1 MVLPNKMEEL
11 SRRKEVVMKSSR
23 NFLFAMLV
31 LFVLFCLLQI
41 NLPKKFVWSPTFSH
55 VDKQPLGCF
64 VFDSVLTQSLPNGY
78 HVTKK
83 TFFQL
88 DQEHAKEKIS
98 VLMVVNQQDLKQLDV
113 KYLCN
118 IARRGGKVMVVA
130 SSSFDDGRNADT
142 VVGDTVGG
150 GKMEEVSVSDDSHEN
165 PFVDELERTFKVKI
179 EDGMYFSLRGIL
191 SGLRA
196 HDNDMYDTI
205 YWNNRETMYA
215 VQPYRMFYNMVGGTL
230 FVDSVPKVKRLAYTL
245 STAGYDYKY
254 DSLYVGDFTR
264 FDTIVDKKERIERI
278 DTFAIKKVP
287 AAVSVPYGKGEV
299 IFVSSPLLFTN
310 YGMLEGNT
318 FVYIF
323 RLMSYLADLPVYR
336 TEAYV
341 KTDAM
346 LVAEQSPFREFIK
359 RPPLRWAL
367 YLALLGVVLF
377 MIFTARRRQ
386 RVIPIMS
393 KPANRSLEF
402 IQLIGT
408 LYYQRKDHVDLVRK
422 KFKLFAE
429 ELRKTAGVDISDVN
443 TDDREYL
450 LLAEKTGMNCDR
462 LKKVI
467 RQIRLVL
474 HSEDN
479 ISVEEMRSLIDAMDT
494 IVRHAKNG

>member
-1 MVLPNKMEEL
+1 
-11 SRRKEVVMKSSR
+11 
-23 NFLFAMLV
+23 MLA
-31 LFVLFCLLQI
+31 LFVLFCLLQV

-55 VDKQPLGCF
+55 VDKQPFGCF

-98 VLMVVNQQDLKQLDV
+98 VLMVVDQQNLKQLDV

-130 SSSFDDGRNADT
+130 SGSFDDGRNADT
-142 VVGDTVGG
+142 VV
-150 GKMEEVSVSDDSHEN
+150 
-165 PFVDELERTFKVKI
+165 VDELERTFKVRI

-191 SGLRA
+191 SGLKA

-215 VQPYRMFYNMVGGTL
+215 AQPYRMFYNMVGGTL

-245 STAGYDYKY
+245 STAGYDYKH
-254 DSLYVGDFTR
+254 DSLYVGDFTG
-264 FDTIVDKKERIERI
+264 FDTIVDEKERIERI

-287 AAVSVPYGKGEV
+287 TAVSVPYGKGEV

-318 FVYIF
+318 SVYIF

-450 LLAEKTGMNCDR
+450 LLAEKTGMNSDR
-462 LKKVI
+462 LKKMI

-474 HSEDN
+474 HSEGN

>member
-1 MVLPNKMEEL
+1 MVLQNKMEEV

-31 LFVLFCLLQI
+31 LFVLFCLLQV

-98 VLMVVNQQDLKQLDV
+98 VLMVVNQQELKQLDV

-130 SSSFDDGRNADT
+130 SSSLDDGRNADT
-142 VVGDTVGG
+142 VV
-150 GKMEEVSVSDDSHEN
+150 
-165 PFVDELERTFKVKI
+165 VDELERTFKVKI
-179 EDGMYFSLRGIL
+179 EDGIYFSLRGIL
-191 SGLRA
+191 NGLRA

-215 VQPYRMFYNMVGGTL
+215 AQSYRMFYNLVGGTL

-408 LYYQRKDHVDLVRK
+408 LYYQRKDHVNLVRK

-429 ELRKTAGVDISDVN
+429 ELRKTAGVDISEVN
-443 TDDREYL
+443 TDDSEYL

-467 RQIRLVL
+467 RQIRLAL
-474 HSEDN
+474 HSEGN

-494 IVRHAKNG
+494 IVSHAKNG

>member
-1 MVLPNKMEEL
+1 MVLQNKMEEI

-31 LFVLFCLLQI
+31 LFVLFCLLQV

-55 VDKQPLGCF
+55 VDKQPFGCF

-142 VVGDTVGG
+142 VV
-150 GKMEEVSVSDDSHEN
+150 
-165 PFVDELERTFKVKI
+165 VDELERTFNVRI

-191 SGLRA
+191 SGLKA

-215 VQPYRMFYNMVGGTL
+215 AQSYRMFYNMVGGTL

-278 DTFAIKKVP
+278 DTFAIKKIP

-318 FVYIF
+318 SVYIF

-443 TDDREYL
+443 TDDSEYL
-450 LLAEKTGMNCDR
+450 LLAEKTGMNSDR

-474 HSEDN
+474 HSEGN

>member
-31 LFVLFCLLQI
+31 LFVLFCLLQV

-98 VLMVVNQQDLKQLDV
+98 VLMVVDQQDLKQLDV

-142 VVGDTVGG
+142 VV
-150 GKMEEVSVSDDSHEN
+150 
-165 PFVDELERTFKVKI
+165 VDELERTFKVKI
-179 EDGMYFSLRGIL
+179 EDGIYFSLRGIL
-191 SGLRA
+191 SGLKA

-215 VQPYRMFYNMVGGTL
+215 AQSYRMFYNMVGGTL

-278 DTFAIKKVP
+278 DTFAIKKIP
-287 AAVSVPYGKGEV
+287 TAVSVPYGKGEV

-450 LLAEKTGMNCDR
+450 LLAEKTGMNSDR

-474 HSEDN
+474 HSEGN

-494 IVRHAKNG
+494 IVRHAKTG

>member
-23 NFLFAMLV
+23 NFLFVMLV
-31 LFVLFCLLQI
+31 LFVLFCLLQV

-55 VDKQPLGCF
+55 VDKQPFGCF

-98 VLMVVNQQDLKQLDV
+98 VLMVVDQQNLKQLDV

-142 VVGDTVGG
+142 VV
-150 GKMEEVSVSDDSHEN
+150 
-165 PFVDELERTFKVKI
+165 VDELERTFKVRI

-191 SGLRA
+191 SGLKA

-215 VQPYRMFYNMVGGTL
+215 AQSYRMFYNMVGGTL

-245 STAGYDYKY
+245 STAGYDYRH
-254 DSLYVGDFTR
+254 DSLYVGDFTG
-264 FDTIVDKKERIERI
+264 FDTIVDEKERIERI

-287 AAVSVPYGKGEV
+287 VAVSVPYGKGEV

-474 HSEDN
+474 HSEGN

>member
-1 MVLPNKMEEL
+1 MVLQNKMEEA

-31 LFVLFCLLQI
+31 LFVLFCLLQV

-142 VVGDTVGG
+142 VV
-150 GKMEEVSVSDDSHEN
+150 
-165 PFVDELERTFKVKI
+165 VDELERTFKVKI

-191 SGLRA
+191 NGLRA

-215 VQPYRMFYNMVGGTL
+215 VQSYRMFYNMVGGTL
-230 FVDSVPKVKRLAYTL
+230 FVDSVPKVKKLAYTL

-318 FVYIF
+318 SVYIF

-443 TDDREYL
+443 TDDSEYL
-450 LLAEKTGMNCDR
+450 LLAEKTGMNSDR

-474 HSEDN
+474 HSEGN
-479 ISVEEMRSLIDAMDT
+479 ISVEEMQSLIDAMDT

>member
-1 MVLPNKMEEL
+1 
-11 SRRKEVVMKSSR
+11 MKSSR
-23 NFLFAMLV
+23 NFLFTMLV
-31 LFVLFCLLQI
+31 LFVLFCLLQV

-98 VLMVVNQQDLKQLDV
+98 VLMVVDQQNLKQLDV

-142 VVGDTVGG
+142 VV
-150 GKMEEVSVSDDSHEN
+150 
-165 PFVDELERTFKVKI
+165 VDELERTFKVKI
-179 EDGMYFSLRGIL
+179 EDGLYFSLRGIL
-191 SGLRA
+191 SGLKA

-215 VQPYRMFYNMVGGTL
+215 AQSYRMFYNMVGGTL

-245 STAGYDYKY
+245 SAAGYDYKL

-264 FDTIVDKKERIERI
+264 FDTIVDEKERIERI

-287 AAVSVPYGKGEV
+287 TAVSVPYGKGEV

-318 FVYIF
+318 SVYIF

-443 TDDREYL
+443 TDDREYQ
-450 LLAEKTGMNCDR
+450 LLAEKTGMNSDR

-474 HSEDN
+474 HSEGN

>member
-1 MVLPNKMEEL
+1 
-11 SRRKEVVMKSSR
+11 MKSSR

-31 LFVLFCLLQI
+31 LFVLFCLLQV

-55 VDKQPLGCF
+55 VDKQPFGCF

-88 DQEHAKEKIS
+88 DQEHAKERIS
-98 VLMVVNQQDLKQLDV
+98 VLMVVDQQDLKQLDV

-142 VVGDTVGG
+142 VV
-150 GKMEEVSVSDDSHEN
+150 
-165 PFVDELERTFKVKI
+165 VDELERTFKVKI
-179 EDGMYFSLRGIL
+179 EDGLYFSLRGIL
-191 SGLRA
+191 AGLKA

-215 VQPYRMFYNMVGGTL
+215 AQPYKMFYNMVGGTL

-245 STAGYDYKY
+245 STAGYDYRL
-254 DSLYVGDFTR
+254 DSLYVGDFTS
-264 FDTIVDKKERIERI
+264 FDTIVDEKERIERI

-287 AAVSVPYGKGEV
+287 TAVSVPYGKGEV

-318 FVYIF
+318 SVYIF

-386 RVIPIMS
+386 RVIPIIS

-450 LLAEKTGMNCDR
+450 LLAEKTGMNSDR

-474 HSEDN
+474 HSEGN

>member
-1 MVLPNKMEEL
+1 
-11 SRRKEVVMKSSR
+11 MKSSR

-31 LFVLFCLLQI
+31 LFVLFCLLQV

-98 VLMVVNQQDLKQLDV
+98 VLMVVDQHNLKQLDV

-142 VVGDTVGG
+142 AV
-150 GKMEEVSVSDDSHEN
+150 
-165 PFVDELERTFKVKI
+165 VDELERTFKVRI

-191 SGLRA
+191 AGLKA

-215 VQPYRMFYNMVGGTL
+215 AQPYKMFYNMVGGTL

-245 STAGYDYKY
+245 STAGYDYKL
-254 DSLYVGDFTR
+254 DSLYVGDFTG
-264 FDTIVDKKERIERI
+264 FDTIVDEKERIERI

-287 AAVSVPYGKGEV
+287 TAVSVPYGKGEV

-323 RLMSYLADLPVYR
+323 RLMSYLAELPVYR

-367 YLALLGVVLF
+367 YLSLLGVVLF

-386 RVIPIMS
+386 RVIPIIS

-450 LLAEKTGMNCDR
+450 LLAEKTGMNSDR

-474 HSEDN
+474 HSEGN

>member
-31 LFVLFCLLQI
+31 LFVLFCLLQV

-98 VLMVVNQQDLKQLDV
+98 VLMVVDQQDLKQLDV

-142 VVGDTVGG
+142 VV
-150 GKMEEVSVSDDSHEN
+150 
-165 PFVDELERTFKVKI
+165 VDELERTFKVRI

-191 SGLRA
+191 AGLKA

-215 VQPYRMFYNMVGGTL
+215 AQSYRMFYNMVGGTL

-245 STAGYDYKY
+245 STAGYDCKH
-254 DSLYVGDFTR
+254 DSLYVGDFTG
-264 FDTIVDKKERIERI
+264 FDTIVDEKERIERI
-278 DTFAIKKVP
+278 DTFAIKKIPV
-287 AAVSVPYGKGEV
+287 AVSVPYGKGEV

-450 LLAEKTGMNCDR
+450 LLAEKTGMNSDR

-474 HSEDN
+474 HSEGN

>member
-1 MVLPNKMEEL
+1 
-11 SRRKEVVMKSSR
+11 MKSSR

-31 LFVLFCLLQI
+31 LFVLFCLLQV

-55 VDKQPLGCF
+55 VDKQPFGCF

-98 VLMVVNQQDLKQLDV
+98 VLMVVDQHNLKQLDV

-130 SSSFDDGRNADT
+130 SSSFDDGRNTDT
-142 VVGDTVGG
+142 VV
-150 GKMEEVSVSDDSHEN
+150 
-165 PFVDELERTFKVKI
+165 VDELERTFKVRI

-191 SGLRA
+191 AGLKA

-215 VQPYRMFYNMVGGTL
+215 AQSYRMFYNMVGGTL

-245 STAGYDYKY
+245 SAAGYDYKL

-264 FDTIVDKKERIERI
+264 FDTIVDEKERIERI

-287 AAVSVPYGKGEV
+287 TAVSVPYGKGEV

-318 FVYIF
+318 SVYIF

-450 LLAEKTGMNCDR
+450 LLVEKTGMNSDR

>member
-1 MVLPNKMEEL
+1 MVLQNKMEEL

-31 LFVLFCLLQI
+31 LFVLFCLLQV

-98 VLMVVNQQDLKQLDV
+98 VLMVVDQQNLKQLDV

-142 VVGDTVGG
+142 VV
-150 GKMEEVSVSDDSHEN
+150 
-165 PFVDELERTFKVKI
+165 VDELERTFKVKI
-179 EDGMYFSLRGIL
+179 EDGIYFSLRGIL
-191 SGLRA
+191 SGLKA

-215 VQPYRMFYNMVGGTL
+215 AQSYRMFYNMVGGTL

-245 STAGYDYKY
+245 STAGYDYRQ

-264 FDTIVDKKERIERI
+264 FDTIVDEKERIERI
-278 DTFAIKKVP
+278 DTFAIKKIP
-287 AAVSVPYGKGEV
+287 TAVSVPYGKGEV

-443 TDDREYL
+443 TDDREYQ

-474 HSEDN
+474 HSEGN

>member
-1 MVLPNKMEEL
+1 
-11 SRRKEVVMKSSR
+11 
-23 NFLFAMLV
+23 MLV
-31 LFVLFCLLQI
+31 LFVLFCLLQV

-55 VDKQPLGCF
+55 VDKQPFGCF

-98 VLMVVNQQDLKQLDV
+98 VLMVVDQQNLKQLDV

-130 SSSFDDGRNADT
+130 SGSFDDGRNADT
-142 VVGDTVGG
+142 VV
-150 GKMEEVSVSDDSHEN
+150 
-165 PFVDELERTFKVKI
+165 VDELERTFKVRI
-179 EDGMYFSLRGIL
+179 EDGTYFSLRGIL
-191 SGLRA
+191 AGLKA

-215 VQPYRMFYNMVGGTL
+215 AQPYRMFYNMVGGTL

-245 STAGYDYKY
+245 STAGYDYRQ
-254 DSLYVGDFTR
+254 DSLYVGDFTG
-264 FDTIVDKKERIERI
+264 FDTIVDEKERIERI

-367 YLALLGVVLF
+367 YLALLGVVFF

-386 RVIPIMS
+386 RVIPIIS

-450 LLAEKTGMNCDR
+450 LLAEKTGMNSDR

-474 HSEDN
+474 HSEGN

>member
-1 MVLPNKMEEL
+1 MVLQNKMEEV

-31 LFVLFCLLQI
+31 LFVLFCLLQV
-41 NLPKKFVWSPTFSH
+41 NLPKKFIWSPTFSH

-142 VVGDTVGG
+142 VV
-150 GKMEEVSVSDDSHEN
+150 
-165 PFVDELERTFKVKI
+165 VDELERTFKVKI
-179 EDGMYFSLRGIL
+179 EDGIYFSLRGIL
-191 SGLRA
+191 SGLKA

-215 VQPYRMFYNMVGGTL
+215 AQSYRMFYNLVGGTL

-278 DTFAIKKVP
+278 DTFAIKKIP

-318 FVYIF
+318 SVYIF

-450 LLAEKTGMNCDR
+450 LLAEKTGMNSDR

-474 HSEDN
+474 HSEGN

>member
-1 MVLPNKMEEL
+1 MVLQNKMEEFP
-11 SRRKEVVMKSSR
+11 RRKEVVMKSSR

-31 LFVLFCLLQI
+31 LFVLFCLLQV

-98 VLMVVNQQDLKQLDV
+98 VLMVVDQQNLKQLDV

-130 SSSFDDGRNADT
+130 SGSFDDGRNADT
-142 VVGDTVGG
+142 VV
-150 GKMEEVSVSDDSHEN
+150 
-165 PFVDELERTFKVKI
+165 VDELERTFKVRI
-179 EDGMYFSLRGIL
+179 EDGTYFSLRGIL
-191 SGLRA
+191 AGLKA

-215 VQPYRMFYNMVGGTL
+215 AQSYRMFYNMVGGTL

-254 DSLYVGDFTR
+254 DSLYVGDFTG
-264 FDTIVDKKERIERI
+264 FDTIVDEKERIERI

-287 AAVSVPYGKGEV
+287 VAVSVPYGKGEV

-386 RVIPIMS
+386 RVIPILS

-450 LLAEKTGMNCDR
+450 LLAEKTGMNSDR

-474 HSEDN
+474 HSEGN

-494 IVRHAKNG
+494 IVSHAKNG

>member
-1 MVLPNKMEEL
+1 
-11 SRRKEVVMKSSR
+11 
-23 NFLFAMLV
+23 MLV
-31 LFVLFCLLQI
+31 LFVLFCLLQV

-98 VLMVVNQQDLKQLDV
+98 VLMVVDQQDLKQLDV

-142 VVGDTVGG
+142 VV
-150 GKMEEVSVSDDSHEN
+150 
-165 PFVDELERTFKVKI
+165 VDELERTFKVKI

-191 SGLRA
+191 SGLKA

-215 VQPYRMFYNMVGGTL
+215 AQSYRMFYNMVGGTL

-245 STAGYDYKY
+245 STAGYDYRH
-254 DSLYVGDFTR
+254 DSLYVGDFTS
-264 FDTIVDKKERIERI
+264 FDTIVDEKERIERI

-287 AAVSVPYGKGEV
+287 TAVSVPYGKGEV

-310 YGMLEGNT
+310 YGMLEVNT

-450 LLAEKTGMNCDR
+450 LLAEKTGMNSDR

-474 HSEDN
+474 HSEGN

>member
-1 MVLPNKMEEL
+1 
-11 SRRKEVVMKSSR
+11 MKSSR

-31 LFVLFCLLQI
+31 LFVLFCLLQV

-98 VLMVVNQQDLKQLDV
+98 VLMVVDQQNLKQLDV

-142 VVGDTVGG
+142 VV
-150 GKMEEVSVSDDSHEN
+150 
-165 PFVDELERTFKVKI
+165 VDELERTFKVKI
-179 EDGMYFSLRGIL
+179 EDGIYFSLRGIL

-215 VQPYRMFYNMVGGTL
+215 AQSYRMFYNMVGGTL

-245 STAGYDYKY
+245 STAGYDYKH

-278 DTFAIKKVP
+278 DTSAIKKVP
-287 AAVSVPYGKGEV
+287 TAVSIPYGKGEV

-318 FVYIF
+318 SVYIF

-336 TEAYV
+336 TEAYG

-450 LLAEKTGMNCDR
+450 LLAEKTGMNSDR

-474 HSEDN
+474 HSEGN

>member
-1 MVLPNKMEEL
+1 
-11 SRRKEVVMKSSR
+11 MKSSR

-31 LFVLFCLLQI
+31 LFVLFCLLQV

-98 VLMVVNQQDLKQLDV
+98 VLMVVDQQDLKQLDV

-142 VVGDTVGG
+142 VV
-150 GKMEEVSVSDDSHEN
+150 
-165 PFVDELERTFKVKI
+165 VDELERTFKVKI
-179 EDGMYFSLRGIL
+179 EDGIYFSLRGIL
-191 SGLRA
+191 SGLKA

-215 VQPYRMFYNMVGGTL
+215 AQSYRMFYNMVGGTL

-318 FVYIF
+318 SVYIF

-367 YLALLGVVLF
+367 YLALLGVALF

-386 RVIPIMS
+386 RVIPIIS

-443 TDDREYL
+443 TDDCEYQ
-450 LLAEKTGMNCDR
+450 LLAEKTGMNSDR

-474 HSEDN
+474 HSEGN

>member
-31 LFVLFCLLQI
+31 LFVLFCLLQV

-55 VDKQPLGCF
+55 VDKQPFGCF

-98 VLMVVNQQDLKQLDV
+98 VLMVVDQQDLKQLDV

-142 VVGDTVGG
+142 VV
-150 GKMEEVSVSDDSHEN
+150 
-165 PFVDELERTFKVKI
+165 VDELERTFKVRI
-179 EDGMYFSLRGIL
+179 EDGTYFSLRGIL
-191 SGLRA
+191 SGLKV

-215 VQPYRMFYNMVGGTL
+215 AQPYKMFYNMVGGTL

-254 DSLYVGDFTR
+254 DSLYVGDFTG
-264 FDTIVDKKERIERI
+264 FDTIVDEKERIERI

-318 FVYIF
+318 SVYIF

-408 LYYQRKDHVDLVRK
+408 LYYQRKAHVDLVRK

-450 LLAEKTGMNCDR
+450 LLAEKTGMNSDR

-474 HSEDN
+474 HSEGN

>member
-1 MVLPNKMEEL
+1 
-11 SRRKEVVMKSSR
+11 MKSSR

-31 LFVLFCLLQI
+31 LFVLFCLLQV

-55 VDKQPLGCF
+55 VDKQPFGCF

-88 DQEHAKEKIS
+88 DQEHAKERIS
-98 VLMVVNQQDLKQLDV
+98 VLMVVDQQNLKQLDV

-142 VVGDTVGG
+142 VV
-150 GKMEEVSVSDDSHEN
+150 
-165 PFVDELERTFKVKI
+165 VDELERTFKVKI
-179 EDGMYFSLRGIL
+179 EDGLYFSLRGIL
-191 SGLRA
+191 AGLKA

-215 VQPYRMFYNMVGGTL
+215 AQSYRMFYNMVGGTL

-245 STAGYDYKY
+245 STAGYDYRH

-264 FDTIVDKKERIERI
+264 FDTIVDEKERIERI

-287 AAVSVPYGKGEV
+287 TAVSVPYGKGEV

-450 LLAEKTGMNCDR
+450 LLAEKTGMNSDR

-474 HSEDN
+474 HSEGN

>member
-31 LFVLFCLLQI
+31 LFVLFCLLQV

-98 VLMVVNQQDLKQLDV
+98 VLMVVDQQNLKQLDV

-142 VVGDTVGG
+142 VV
-150 GKMEEVSVSDDSHEN
+150 
-165 PFVDELERTFKVKI
+165 VDELERTFKVKI
-179 EDGMYFSLRGIL
+179 EDGIYFSLRGIL
-191 SGLRA
+191 SGLKA

-215 VQPYRMFYNMVGGTL
+215 AQSYRMFYNMVGGTL

-278 DTFAIKKVP
+278 DTFAIKKIP
-287 AAVSVPYGKGEV
+287 TAVSVPYGKGEV

-386 RVIPIMS
+386 RVIPIIS

-450 LLAEKTGMNCDR
+450 LLAEKTGMNSDR

-474 HSEDN
+474 HSEGN

>member
-1 MVLPNKMEEL
+1 MVLQNKMEEL

-31 LFVLFCLLQI
+31 LFVLFCLLQV

-98 VLMVVNQQDLKQLDV
+98 VLMVVDQQDLKRLDV

-142 VVGDTVGG
+142 VV
-150 GKMEEVSVSDDSHEN
+150 
-165 PFVDELERTFKVKI
+165 VDELERTFKVKI
-179 EDGMYFSLRGIL
+179 EDGIYFSLRGIL
-191 SGLRA
+191 SGLKA

-215 VQPYRMFYNMVGGTL
+215 AQSYRMFYNMVGGTL

-287 AAVSVPYGKGEV
+287 TAVSVPYGKGEV

-443 TDDREYL
+443 TDDREYQ

-474 HSEDN
+474 HSEGN

>member
-1 MVLPNKMEEL
+1 
-11 SRRKEVVMKSSR
+11 MKSSR

-31 LFVLFCLLQI
+31 LFVLFCLLQV

-55 VDKQPLGCF
+55 VDKQPFGCF

-88 DQEHAKEKIS
+88 DQEHAKERIS
-98 VLMVVNQQDLKQLDV
+98 VLMVVDQQNLKQLDV

-142 VVGDTVGG
+142 VV
-150 GKMEEVSVSDDSHEN
+150 
-165 PFVDELERTFKVKI
+165 VDELERTFKVKI
-179 EDGMYFSLRGIL
+179 EDGLYFSLRGIL
-191 SGLRA
+191 SGLKA

-215 VQPYRMFYNMVGGTL
+215 AQSYRMFYNMVGGTL

-245 STAGYDYKY
+245 SAAGYDYKL

-264 FDTIVDKKERIERI
+264 FDTIVDEKERIERI

-287 AAVSVPYGKGEV
+287 TAVSVPYGKGEV

-318 FVYIF
+318 SVYIF

-450 LLAEKTGMNCDR
+450 LLAEKTGMNSDR

-474 HSEDN
+474 HSEGN

>member
-1 MVLPNKMEEL
+1 
-11 SRRKEVVMKSSR
+11 
-23 NFLFAMLV
+23 MLV
-31 LFVLFCLLQI
+31 LFVLFCLLQV

-55 VDKQPLGCF
+55 VDKQPFGCF

-98 VLMVVNQQDLKQLDV
+98 VLMVVDQQDLKQLDV

-142 VVGDTVGG
+142 VV
-150 GKMEEVSVSDDSHEN
+150 
-165 PFVDELERTFKVKI
+165 VDELERTFKVKI

-191 SGLRA
+191 AGLKA

-215 VQPYRMFYNMVGGTL
+215 AQSYRMFYNMVGGTL

-245 STAGYDYKY
+245 STAGYDYRH
-254 DSLYVGDFTR
+254 DSLYVGDFTG
-264 FDTIVDKKERIERI
+264 FDTIVDEKERIERI
-278 DTFAIKKVP
+278 DTFAIKKIPV
-287 AAVSVPYGKGEV
+287 AVSVPYGKGEV

-474 HSEDN
+474 HSEGN

>member
-1 MVLPNKMEEL
+1 
-11 SRRKEVVMKSSR
+11 
-23 NFLFAMLV
+23 MLV
-31 LFVLFCLLQI
+31 LFVLFCLLQV

-55 VDKQPLGCF
+55 VDKQPFGCF

-98 VLMVVNQQDLKQLDV
+98 VLMVVDQQNLKQLDV

-142 VVGDTVGG
+142 VV
-150 GKMEEVSVSDDSHEN
+150 
-165 PFVDELERTFKVKI
+165 VDELERTFKVKI

-191 SGLRA
+191 SGLKA

-215 VQPYRMFYNMVGGTL
+215 AQSYRMFYNMVGGTL

-245 STAGYDYKY
+245 STAGYDYRH
-254 DSLYVGDFTR
+254 DSLYVGDFTG
-264 FDTIVDKKERIERI
+264 FDTIVDEKERIERI

-450 LLAEKTGMNCDR
+450 LLAEKTGMNSDR

-474 HSEDN
+474 HSEGN

>member
-1 MVLPNKMEEL
+1 
-11 SRRKEVVMKSSR
+11 
-23 NFLFAMLV
+23 MLV
-31 LFVLFCLLQI
+31 LFVLFCLLQV

-55 VDKQPLGCF
+55 VDKQPFGCF

-98 VLMVVNQQDLKQLDV
+98 VLMVVDQQNLKQLDV

-130 SSSFDDGRNADT
+130 SSSFDDGRNTDT
-142 VVGDTVGG
+142 VV
-150 GKMEEVSVSDDSHEN
+150 
-165 PFVDELERTFKVKI
+165 VDELERTFKVRI
-179 EDGMYFSLRGIL
+179 EDGTYFSLRGIL
-191 SGLRA
+191 AGLKA

-215 VQPYRMFYNMVGGTL
+215 AQSYRMFYNMVGGTL

-245 STAGYDYKY
+245 STAGYDYKH
-254 DSLYVGDFTR
+254 DSLYVGDFTG
-264 FDTIVDKKERIERI
+264 FDTIVDEKERIERI

-287 AAVSVPYGKGEV
+287 TAVSVPYGKGEV

-318 FVYIF
+318 SVYIF

-450 LLAEKTGMNCDR
+450 LLAEKTGMNSDR

-474 HSEDN
+474 HSEGN

>member
-31 LFVLFCLLQI
+31 LFVLFCLLQV

-98 VLMVVNQQDLKQLDV
+98 VLMVVDQQNLKQLDV

-142 VVGDTVGG
+142 VV
-150 GKMEEVSVSDDSHEN
+150 
-165 PFVDELERTFKVKI
+165 VDELERTFNVRI
-179 EDGMYFSLRGIL
+179 EDGTYFSLRGIL
-191 SGLRA
+191 AGLKA

-215 VQPYRMFYNMVGGTL
+215 AQSYRMFYNMVGGTL

-245 STAGYDYKY
+245 STAGYDYKH
-254 DSLYVGDFTR
+254 DSLYVGDFTG
-264 FDTIVDKKERIERI
+264 FDTIVDEKERIERI

-287 AAVSVPYGKGEV
+287 TAVSVPYGKGEV

-318 FVYIF
+318 SVYIF

-450 LLAEKTGMNCDR
+450 LLAEKTGMNSDR

-474 HSEDN
+474 HSEGN

>member
-1 MVLPNKMEEL
+1 MVLQNKMEEV

-31 LFVLFCLLQI
+31 LFVLFCLLQV

-64 VFDSVLTQSLPNGY
+64 VFDSILAQSLPNGY

-142 VVGDTVGG
+142 VV
-150 GKMEEVSVSDDSHEN
+150 
-165 PFVDELERTFKVKI
+165 VDELERTFKVRI
-179 EDGMYFSLRGIL
+179 EDGTYFSLRGIL
-191 SGLRA
+191 SGLKA

-215 VQPYRMFYNMVGGTL
+215 AQSYRMFYNMVGGTL

-287 AAVSVPYGKGEV
+287 VAVSVPYGKGEV

-408 LYYQRKDHVDLVRK
+408 LYYQRKDHVNLVRK

-443 TDDREYL
+443 TDDSEYL
-450 LLAEKTGMNCDR
+450 LLAEKTGMNSDR

-474 HSEDN
+474 HSEGN

-494 IVRHAKNG
+494 IVSHAKNG

>member
-1 MVLPNKMEEL
+1 MVLRNKMEEL
-11 SRRKEVVMKSSR
+11 PRRKEVVMKSSR

-31 LFVLFCLLQI
+31 LFVLFCLLQV

-64 VFDSVLTQSLPNGY
+64 VFDSILTQSLPNGY

-142 VVGDTVGG
+142 VV
-150 GKMEEVSVSDDSHEN
+150 
-165 PFVDELERTFKVKI
+165 VDELERTFKVKI

-191 SGLRA
+191 NGLRA

-215 VQPYRMFYNMVGGTL
+215 AQSYRMFYNMVGGTL

-318 FVYIF
+318 SVYIF

-443 TDDREYL
+443 TDDREYQ
-450 LLAEKTGMNCDR
+450 LLAEKTGMNSDR

-474 HSEDN
+474 HSEGN

>member
-1 MVLPNKMEEL
+1 
-11 SRRKEVVMKSSR
+11 MKSSR

-31 LFVLFCLLQI
+31 LFVLFCLLQV

-98 VLMVVNQQDLKQLDV
+98 VLMVVDQQDLKQLDV

-142 VVGDTVGG
+142 VV
-150 GKMEEVSVSDDSHEN
+150 
-165 PFVDELERTFKVKI
+165 VDELERTFKVKI
-179 EDGMYFSLRGIL
+179 EDGIYFSLRGIL

-215 VQPYRMFYNMVGGTL
+215 AQSYRMFYNMVGGTL

-245 STAGYDYKY
+245 STAGYDYKH

-278 DTFAIKKVP
+278 DTSAIKKVP
-287 AAVSVPYGKGEV
+287 TAVSVPYGKGEV

-318 FVYIF
+318 SVYIF

-367 YLALLGVVLF
+367 YLTLLGVVLF

-386 RVIPIMS
+386 RVIPIIS

-443 TDDREYL
+443 TDDSEYL
-450 LLAEKTGMNCDR
+450 LLAEKTGMNSDR

-474 HSEDN
+474 HSEGN

>member
-1 MVLPNKMEEL
+1 
-11 SRRKEVVMKSSR
+11 
-23 NFLFAMLV
+23 MLV
-31 LFVLFCLLQI
+31 LFVLFCLLQV

-64 VFDSVLTQSLPNGY
+64 VFDSVLAQSLPNGY

-130 SSSFDDGRNADT
+130 SSSFDDGRNTDT
-142 VVGDTVGG
+142 VV
-150 GKMEEVSVSDDSHEN
+150 
-165 PFVDELERTFKVKI
+165 VDELERTFKVRI
-179 EDGMYFSLRGIL
+179 EDGTYFSLRGIL
-191 SGLRA
+191 AGLKA

-215 VQPYRMFYNMVGGTL
+215 AQSYRMFYNMVGGTL

-245 STAGYDYKY
+245 STAGYDYKH
-254 DSLYVGDFTR
+254 DSLYVGDFTG
-264 FDTIVDKKERIERI
+264 FDTIVDEKERIERI
-278 DTFAIKKVP
+278 DTFAIKKIPV
-287 AAVSVPYGKGEV
+287 AVSVPYGKGEV

-408 LYYQRKDHVDLVRK
+408 LYYQRKDHVNLVRK

-450 LLAEKTGMNCDR
+450 LLAEKTGMNSDR

-474 HSEDN
+474 HSEGN

>member
-1 MVLPNKMEEL
+1 
-11 SRRKEVVMKSSR
+11 MKSSR

-31 LFVLFCLLQI
+31 LFVLFCLLQV

-98 VLMVVNQQDLKQLDV
+98 VLMVVDQQDLKQLDV

-142 VVGDTVGG
+142 VV
-150 GKMEEVSVSDDSHEN
+150 
-165 PFVDELERTFKVKI
+165 VDELERTFKVKI
-179 EDGMYFSLRGIL
+179 EDGIYFSLRGIL
-191 SGLRA
+191 SGLKA

-215 VQPYRMFYNMVGGTL
+215 AQSYRMFYNMVGGTL

-278 DTFAIKKVP
+278 DTFAIKKIP
-287 AAVSVPYGKGEV
+287 TAVSVPYGKGEV

-318 FVYIF
+318 SVYIF

-450 LLAEKTGMNCDR
+450 LLAEKTGMNSDR

-474 HSEDN
+474 HSEGN

>member
-1 MVLPNKMEEL
+1 MVLQNKMEEFP
-11 SRRKEVVMKSSR
+11 RRKEVVMKSSR
-23 NFLFAMLV
+23 NFLLAMLV
-31 LFVLFCLLQI
+31 LFVLFCLLQV

-98 VLMVVNQQDLKQLDV
+98 VLMVVDQQNLKQLDV

-130 SSSFDDGRNADT
+130 SGSFDDGRNADT
-142 VVGDTVGG
+142 VV
-150 GKMEEVSVSDDSHEN
+150 
-165 PFVDELERTFKVKI
+165 VDELERTFKVRI
-179 EDGMYFSLRGIL
+179 EDGTYFSLRGIL
-191 SGLRA
+191 AGLKA

-215 VQPYRMFYNMVGGTL
+215 AQSYRMFYNMVGGTL

-245 STAGYDYKY
+245 STAGYDYRH
-254 DSLYVGDFTR
+254 DSLYVGDFTG
-264 FDTIVDKKERIERI
+264 FDTIVDEKERIERI

-287 AAVSVPYGKGEV
+287 TAVSVPYGKGEV

-408 LYYQRKDHVDLVRK
+408 LYYQRKDHVNLVRK

-443 TDDREYL
+443 TDDSEYL
-450 LLAEKTGMNCDR
+450 LLAEKTGMNSDR

-474 HSEDN
+474 HSEGN

-494 IVRHAKNG
+494 IVSHAKNG

>member
-1 MVLPNKMEEL
+1 
-11 SRRKEVVMKSSR
+11 MKSSR

-31 LFVLFCLLQI
+31 LFVLFCLLQV

-55 VDKQPLGCF
+55 VDKQPFGCF

-98 VLMVVNQQDLKQLDV
+98 VLMVVDQQNLKQLDV

-142 VVGDTVGG
+142 AV
-150 GKMEEVSVSDDSHEN
+150 
-165 PFVDELERTFKVKI
+165 VDELERTFKVRI
-179 EDGMYFSLRGIL
+179 EDGLYFSLRGIL
-191 SGLRA
+191 AGLKA

-215 VQPYRMFYNMVGGTL
+215 AQSYRMFYNMVGGTL

-245 STAGYDYKY
+245 STAGYDYKH

-264 FDTIVDKKERIERI
+264 FDTIVDEKERIERI

-287 AAVSVPYGKGEV
+287 TAVSVPYGKGEV

-318 FVYIF
+318 SVYIF

-408 LYYQRKDHVDLVRK
+408 LYYQRKNHVDLVRK

-443 TDDREYL
+443 TDDREYQ
-450 LLAEKTGMNCDR
+450 LLAEKTGMNSDR

-474 HSEDN
+474 HSEGN

>member
-1 MVLPNKMEEL
+1 
-11 SRRKEVVMKSSR
+11 MKSSR

-31 LFVLFCLLQI
+31 LFVLFCLLQV

-98 VLMVVNQQDLKQLDV
+98 VLMVVDQQDLKQLDV

-118 IARRGGKVMVVA
+118 IARRGGEVMVVA
-130 SSSFDDGRNADT
+130 SSSLDDGRNADT
-142 VVGDTVGG
+142 VV
-150 GKMEEVSVSDDSHEN
+150 
-165 PFVDELERTFKVKI
+165 VDELERTFKVRI

-191 SGLRA
+191 AGLKA

-215 VQPYRMFYNMVGGTL
+215 AQPYRMFYNMVGGTL

-278 DTFAIKKVP
+278 DTFAIKKIPV
-287 AAVSVPYGKGEV
+287 AVSVPYGKGEV

-318 FVYIF
+318 SVYIF

-386 RVIPIMS
+386 RVIPIIS

-474 HSEDN
+474 HSEGN

>member
-1 MVLPNKMEEL
+1 MVLQNKMEEL

-31 LFVLFCLLQI
+31 LFVLFCLLQV

-98 VLMVVNQQDLKQLDV
+98 VLMVVDQQNLKQLDV

-142 VVGDTVGG
+142 VV
-150 GKMEEVSVSDDSHEN
+150 
-165 PFVDELERTFKVKI
+165 VDELERTFKVKI
-179 EDGMYFSLRGIL
+179 EDGIYFSLRGIL
-191 SGLRA
+191 SGLKA

-215 VQPYRMFYNMVGGTL
+215 AQPYRMFYNMVGGTL

-287 AAVSVPYGKGEV
+287 TAVSVPYGKGEV

-443 TDDREYL
+443 TDDREYQ

-474 HSEDN
+474 HSEGN

>member
-1 MVLPNKMEEL
+1 
-11 SRRKEVVMKSSR
+11 MKSSR
-23 NFLFAMLV
+23 NFLFTMLV
-31 LFVLFCLLQI
+31 LFVLFCLLQV

-55 VDKQPLGCF
+55 VDKQPFGCF

-98 VLMVVNQQDLKQLDV
+98 VLMVVDQQDLKQLDV

-142 VVGDTVGG
+142 V
-150 GKMEEVSVSDDSHEN
+150 M
-165 PFVDELERTFKVKI
+165 VDELERTFKVKI
-179 EDGMYFSLRGIL
+179 EDGLYFSLRGIL
-191 SGLRA
+191 SGLKA

-215 VQPYRMFYNMVGGTL
+215 AQPYKMFYNMVGGTL

-245 STAGYDYKY
+245 STAGYDYKL
-254 DSLYVGDFTR
+254 DSLYVGDFTG
-264 FDTIVDKKERIERI
+264 FDTIVDEKERIERI

-287 AAVSVPYGKGEV
+287 TAVSVPYGKGEV

-318 FVYIF
+318 SVYIF

-346 LVAEQSPFREFIK
+346 LVAEQSPFRELIK

-450 LLAEKTGMNCDR
+450 LLAEKTGMNSDR

-474 HSEDN
+474 HSEGN

>member
-31 LFVLFCLLQI
+31 LFVLFCLLQV

-98 VLMVVNQQDLKQLDV
+98 VLMVVDQQNLKQLDV

-130 SSSFDDGRNADT
+130 SSSFDDGRNTDT
-142 VVGDTVGG
+142 VV
-150 GKMEEVSVSDDSHEN
+150 
-165 PFVDELERTFKVKI
+165 VDELERTFKVRI
-179 EDGMYFSLRGIL
+179 EDGTYFSLRGIL
-191 SGLRA
+191 SGLKA

-215 VQPYRMFYNMVGGTL
+215 AQPYKMFYNMVGGTL

-245 STAGYDYKY
+245 STAGYDYRH
-254 DSLYVGDFTR
+254 DSLYVGDFTS
-264 FDTIVDKKERIERI
+264 FDTIVDEKERIERI

-287 AAVSVPYGKGEV
+287 TAVSVPYGKGEV

-318 FVYIF
+318 SVYIF

-450 LLAEKTGMNCDR
+450 LLAEKTGMNSDR

-474 HSEDN
+474 HSEGN

>member
-1 MVLPNKMEEL
+1 MVQPNKMEEL

-31 LFVLFCLLQI
+31 LFVLFCLLQV

-64 VFDSVLTQSLPNGY
+64 VFDSILTQSLPNGY

-98 VLMVVNQQDLKQLDV
+98 VLMVVDQHNLKQLDV

-142 VVGDTVGG
+142 VV
-150 GKMEEVSVSDDSHEN
+150 
-165 PFVDELERTFKVKI
+165 VDELERTFKVRI

-191 SGLRA
+191 AGLKA

-215 VQPYRMFYNMVGGTL
+215 AQSYRMFYNMVGGTL

-245 STAGYDYKY
+245 STAGYDYKL
-254 DSLYVGDFTR
+254 DSLYVGDFTG
-264 FDTIVDKKERIERI
+264 FDTIVDEKERIERI

-287 AAVSVPYGKGEV
+287 TAVSVPYGKGEV

-450 LLAEKTGMNCDR
+450 LLAEKTGMNSDR

-474 HSEDN
+474 HSEGN

>member
-1 MVLPNKMEEL
+1 
-11 SRRKEVVMKSSR
+11 MKSSR

-31 LFVLFCLLQI
+31 LFVLFCLLQV

-55 VDKQPLGCF
+55 VDKQPFGCF

-142 VVGDTVGG
+142 VV
-150 GKMEEVSVSDDSHEN
+150 
-165 PFVDELERTFKVKI
+165 VDELERTFKVKI

-191 SGLRA
+191 SGLKA

-215 VQPYRMFYNMVGGTL
+215 AQSYRMFYNMVGGTL

-245 STAGYDYKY
+245 STAGYDYRH
-254 DSLYVGDFTR
+254 DSLYVGDFTS
-264 FDTIVDKKERIERI
+264 FDTIVDEKERIERI

-287 AAVSVPYGKGEV
+287 TAVSVPYGKGEV

-310 YGMLEGNT
+310 YGMLEVNT

-450 LLAEKTGMNCDR
+450 LLAEKTGMNSDR

-474 HSEDN
+474 HSEGN